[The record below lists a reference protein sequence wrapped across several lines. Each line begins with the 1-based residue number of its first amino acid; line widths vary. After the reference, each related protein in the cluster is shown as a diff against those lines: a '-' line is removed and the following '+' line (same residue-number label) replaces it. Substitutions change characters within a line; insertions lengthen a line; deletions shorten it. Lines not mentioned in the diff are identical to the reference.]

1 VKVIIVGLGPLGRR
15 LAEELSGR
23 RGVELVLLDRDEA
36 TCKAAA
42 DRYDALVLQ
51 GDGTDPELLAK
62 AGAADAQALVA
73 TTGSDAMNTVVAL
86 LAKQAGTQEVVVVL
100 NDLALRTA
108 CQAIGVD
115 KVVSPVLSAASEIQ
129 AFILGK
135 KALDFSVAV
144 SGGARV
150 VELEPG
156 PFAGKKLGEIPLP
169 KGVALPVIVR
179 EGRALVPE
187 TGTTLRQ
194 NDVLVVVAEDE
205 KRLEAVRTMFSPE
218 QGTEAD

>member
-1 VKVIIVGLGPLGRR
+1 MKVIIVGLGPLGRR

-51 GDGTDPELLAK
+51 GDGTNPELLAK

-187 TGTTLRQ
+187 AGTTLRQ

-205 KRLEAVRTMFSPE
+205 KRLEAVRSLFNPE
-218 QGTEAD
+218 QGMETD